1 MFADEIGFLIICM
14 KERLHAMVE
23 GKVQGVGYRLFVLRR
38 AQQYDLTGWV
48 MNLSDGK
55 VEVTAEGEREKLDL
69 FLDLIRTG
77 PPMSS
82 VRRIE
87 FEWLK
92 ATREFD
98 GFEITA

>member
-1 MFADEIGFLIICM
+1 
-14 KERLHAMVE
+14 MVE

-38 AQQYDLTGWV
+38 AQQYDLAGWV

-69 FLDLIRTG
+69 FLDLLRKG

-82 VRRIE
+82 IRHIE
-87 FEWLK
+87 FEWSK
-92 ATREFD
+92 ATSEFD
-98 GFEITA
+98 GFEIIA